1 MNRFFQKVLI
11 AVLAI
16 IVCGVSSLRAQ
27 SVNMDRYMTITVKQ
41 GASINFSMW
50 ADAADTQVKIVSGSN
65 EQTIPVDAS
74 WTAMNDYV
82 AGATTIKIYGNVLKL
97 NCFRN
102 GLNVTGLDVS
112 HNTQLQELNCYSNG
126 LTSLDISG
134 NTQLELLS
142 CYDNKLTSLN
152 LSNSLQLTELN
163 CQDNSLTSLD
173 VSRNTKLKELYC
185 YKNSLTS
192 LVLGDNSNLEWLYC
206 FDNSI
211 SKLDLSKS
219 TQLER
224 LFCYNNSISTLDLS
238 HNTQLLSL
246 NCHGNKFT
254 TASID
259 DIYCSLPDRKG
270 KPTGMIYLLFSASS
284 ADKDKVLASNG
295 GNATNKNWEVKYY
308 ESNSNITGF
317 TGTHPCGGGSGVNT
331 DRYITLTVKERKQIW
346 LNLWADAADTQ
357 VKIVSGSNEKTVTV
371 GDKWTE
377 WKDYTA
383 GAATMTIYGNVK
395 KLDCSNNNTNITG
408 LDASHNAQ
416 LQELLCYS
424 NSLTSLDLSHNTQL
438 KVLGCFA
445 NSITS
450 LDVSHNAQLTELDC
464 SENKIEAVFRI

>member
-16 IVCGVSSLRAQ
+16 IVCGASSLRAQ

-126 LTSLDISG
+126 LTSLNISG
-134 NTQLELLS
+134 NTRLELLS

-163 CQDNSLTSLD
+163 CQENSLKSLD

-185 YKNSLTS
+185 YKNS
-192 LVLGDNSNLEWLYC
+192 
-206 FDNSI
+206 I

-224 LFCYNNSISTLDLS
+224 LF
-238 HNTQLLSL
+238 
-246 NCHGNKFT
+246 
-254 TASID
+254 
-259 DIYCSLPDRKG
+259 
-270 KPTGMIYLLFSASS
+270 
-284 ADKDKVLASNG
+284 
-295 GNATNKNWEVKYY
+295 
-308 ESNSNITGF
+308 
-317 TGTHPCGGGSGVNT
+317 
-331 DRYITLTVKERKQIW
+331 
-346 LNLWADAADTQ
+346 
-357 VKIVSGSNEKTVTV
+357 
-371 GDKWTE
+371 
-377 WKDYTA
+377 
-383 GAATMTIYGNVK
+383 
-395 KLDCSNNNTNITG
+395 
-408 LDASHNAQ
+408 
-416 LQELLCYS
+416 
-424 NSLTSLDLSHNTQL
+424 
-438 KVLGCFA
+438 
-445 NSITS
+445 
-450 LDVSHNAQLTELDC
+450 
-464 SENKIEAVFRI
+464 